1 MRPNKYA
8 GRCGCGTFVTPGQ
21 GTIDK
26 ISGRWVVFCATCRV
40 PSYAGAAPTPAA
52 RPVVRSTL
60 VAPIFPLPAART
72 SPPVFSLTSR
82 YPKGIAPSRYAIAI
96 ANKGIMVSGT

>member
-40 PSYAGAAPTPAA
+40 PSYAGAAPEPAA
-52 RPVVRSTL
+52 GPDLGGGEDYACTDRGYEDQC
-60 VAPIFPLPAART
+60 AAACGRG
-72 SPPVFSLTSR
+72 L
-82 YPKGIAPSRYAIAI
+82 
-96 ANKGIMVSGT
+96 